1 MKIPATRRNI
11 EMTKL
16 VHIVQ
21 VHPVE
26 QGLPNLHKVK
36 AEREFN
42 TKESAEAYVRA
53 YNKNFDAGIREHKA
67 VYYGC
72 VNDATGELV

>member
-1 MKIPATRRNI
+1 
-11 EMTKL
+11 MTKF
-16 VHIVQ
+16 VHIVY

-36 AEREFN
+36 DEREFADKTRADRWIKTFN
-42 TKESAEAYVRA
+42 ELAQDEKEPYV
-53 YNKNFDAGIREHKA
+53 A

-72 VNDATGELV
+72 VNDETGELV

>member
-1 MKIPATRRNI
+1 
-11 EMTKL
+11 MTQF

-26 QGLPNLHKVK
+26 LGEPNLHKVREEK
-36 AEREFN
+36 EFESHFNALNWVEIRNGRAEQ
-42 TKESAEAYVRA
+42 KGEAL
-53 YNKNFDAGIREHKA
+53 KA

-72 VNDATGELV
+72 VNDETGELL

>member
-1 MKIPATRRNI
+1 
-11 EMTKL
+11 MTKF

-26 QGLPNLHKVK
+26 LGLPNLHKVEFEK
-36 AEREFN
+36 EFETREQADDYIKIYN
-42 TKESAEAYVRA
+42 ANIAYMWKRKKIEF
-53 YNKNFDAGIREHKA
+53 YNKQA

-72 VNDATGELV
+72 VNDETGELV

>member
-1 MKIPATRRNI
+1 
-11 EMTKL
+11 MTKF

-26 QGLPNLHKVK
+26 LSEPNLHKVEL
-36 AEREFN
+36 EREFE
-42 TKESAEAYVRA
+42 TKEEAERWAEL
-53 YNKNFDAGIREHKA
+53 YNDNEKIFGNEDKA

>member
-1 MKIPATRRNI
+1 
-11 EMTKL
+11 MTKF

-26 QGLPNLHKVK
+26 NGLPNLHKVEL
-36 AEREFN
+36 EREFE
-42 TKESAEAYVRA
+42 TKEQAERWVEL
-53 YNKNFDAGIREHKA
+53 YNDNEKIFGNEDRA
-67 VYYGC
+67 VYLGC

>member
-1 MKIPATRRNI
+1 
-11 EMTKL
+11 MTKL
-16 VHIVQ
+16 VHIVY

-26 QGLPNLHKVK
+26 QGEPNLHKVK

-42 TKESAEAYVRA
+42 TKESADAYVLA

-67 VYYGC
+67 VYLGC
-72 VNDATGELV
+72 VNDVTGELV

>member
-1 MKIPATRRNI
+1 MPKF
-11 EMTKL
+11 

-26 QGLPNLHKVK
+26 NGEPNLHKVK
-36 AEREFN
+36 EEFEFETEEKAKEFIAEFN
-42 TKESAEAYVRA
+42 EFQRHWINEVR
-53 YNKNFDAGIREHKA
+53 KPEPVKA
-67 VYYGC
+67 VYLGC

>member
-1 MKIPATRRNI
+1 
-11 EMTKL
+11 MTKF

-26 QGLPNLHKVK
+26 LGEPNLHKVEL
-36 AEREFN
+36 EREFE
-42 TKESAEAYVRA
+42 TKEEAERWAELYTDNEKIFGNEDR
-53 YNKNFDAGIREHKA
+53 A
-67 VYYGC
+67 VYLGC

>member
-1 MKIPATRRNI
+1 
-11 EMTKL
+11 MTKF

-26 QGLPNLHKVK
+26 NGEPNLHKVREEK
-36 AEREFN
+36 EFESHFNALNWVEIRNGRAEQ
-42 TKESAEAYVRA
+42 KGEAL
-53 YNKNFDAGIREHKA
+53 KA

-72 VNDATGELV
+72 VNDETGELV

>member
-1 MKIPATRRNI
+1 
-11 EMTKL
+11 MTKF
-16 VHIVQ
+16 VHIVY

-26 QGLPNLHKVK
+26 QGEPNLHKVVL
-36 AEREFN
+36 EREFRL
-42 TKESAEAYVRA
+42 KEEAERWAEL
-53 YNKNFDAGIREHKA
+53 YNDNEKIFENEDKA

>member
-1 MKIPATRRNI
+1 
-11 EMTKL
+11 MTKF
-16 VHIVQ
+16 VHIVY

-26 QGLPNLHKVK
+26 QGEPNLHKVEL
-36 AEREFN
+36 EREFRL
-42 TKESAEAYVRA
+42 KEEAERWAEL
-53 YNKNFDAGIREHKA
+53 YNDNEKIFENEDKA

>member
-1 MKIPATRRNI
+1 
-11 EMTKL
+11 MTKF

-26 QGLPNLHKVK
+26 NGLPNLHKVK
-36 AEREFN
+36 EEKEFDTKEDAERWFN
-42 TKESAEAYVRA
+42 MFNAFAEAA
-53 YNKNFDAGIREHKA
+53 DCELKA